1 MKKYVIIFVLS
12 IVCSTNI
19 IGQVYEAPLRSRIPS
34 SLSVYCLGIYKM
46 GSDNYYHYESLS
58 LPERL
63 TESNYFSTSSGK
75 EHFFCYS
82 KRAKRYYFYTDNII
96 GFYLPSD
103 DILEKELFNAMNDN
117 NVRKIDLK
125 EVPPVL
131 DEIKKQLDEKYER
144 KNDSIKEKNR
154 LQREKQIQ
162 DSISAVQKKLAGMEE
177 YRKEHSWHD
186 LKLSKDYKL
195 ECKFCD
201 RSHYQDKYNI
211 MSISADTI
219 YYLKED
225 PDLSILGIN
234 HFAIHYSALTNSF
247 KNDPN
252 FIDYVNIW
260 RDSLANHNSFKN
272 QDAAIINLINYNEF
286 LQNVCKTAP
295 YGYIQR
301 WGWHL
306 NSADGIEPNFS
317 YYNTSKK
324 TIKYIDFYFSV
335 YNAVGD
341 RCYLKYNKSYIGN
354 VRGVGP
360 VEQFESGSWNW
371 DRATHYTSSDASEM
385 RIIKLVI
392 TYMDGTIK
400 TIPKDSIIYGD

>member
-1 MKKYVIIFVLS
+1 MVFVLS
-12 IVCSTNI
+12 ILCSTNV
-19 IGQVYEAPLRSRIPS
+19 IGQIYEGPLRSRIPS

-58 LPERL
+58 LPKL
-63 TESNYFSTSSGK
+63 MNESDYFSTSSGN

-82 KRAKRYYFYTDNII
+82 KKAKRYYFYTDNII

-103 DILEKELFNAMNDN
+103 DISEKELGNAMNDY

-131 DEIKKQLDEKYER
+131 DGIRKQLDEKYER
-144 KNDSIKEKNR
+144 KNDSIREKNR

-162 DSISAVQKKLAGMEE
+162 DSITAVQKRSAKKEE
-177 YRKEHSWHD
+177 YRKTHNWRELEMSNV
-186 LKLSKDYKL
+186 YKF

-201 RSHYQDKYNI
+201 KIHYFKKL
-211 MSISADTI
+211 MVLSLSADTV
-219 YYLKED
+219 YYLQDE
-225 PDLSILGIN
+225 PDLSLIGIN
-234 HFAIHYSALTNSF
+234 HFTIHYSPLTNVI
-247 KNDPN
+247 KNDPK
-252 FIDYVNIW
+252 FIDHIDTW
-260 RDSLANHNSFKN
+260 RDSIANHNNMRN
-272 QDAAIINLINYNEF
+272 QDADLLNIVHYNEF
-286 LQNVCKTAP
+286 NQKVCNRAP
-295 YGYIQR
+295 YGFIER

-306 NSADGIEPNFS
+306 NSADGIEPYFTFH
-317 YYNTSKK
+317 NTSKK

-360 VEQFESGSWNW
+360 VEPSESGSWNW

-400 TIPKDSIIYGD
+400 TIPKDSIIYDD